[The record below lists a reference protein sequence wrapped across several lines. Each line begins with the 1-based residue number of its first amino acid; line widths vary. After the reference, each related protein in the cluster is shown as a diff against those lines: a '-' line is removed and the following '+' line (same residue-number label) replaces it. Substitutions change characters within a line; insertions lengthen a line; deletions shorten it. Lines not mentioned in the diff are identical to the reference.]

1 MMRLLIVCLML
12 AGGAGAAWTEAPPTS
27 LRPVARPTSGEAAAA
42 PVLRPRARPVLAFA
56 PEGGGEIAA
65 RLEPEAPE
73 ALEVAAPAPLAGEAA
88 PSLAE
93 TGPLARPALAAL
105 SAPAVESATP
115 PAPEPA
121 PRPPMPRPDETP
133 PARET
138 LEARIAK
145 AQLGGEVSL
154 RLVDLASGQML
165 ASFGPDSP
173 TAPASVTKILTA
185 LYALEMLGAEHRF
198 STRLLATGPIEE
210 GVLKGDL
217 VLLGGG
223 DPTLD
228 SDDLNALA
236 RSLAATGIRSVSGR
250 FLVWGGALPYHA
262 EIAPA
267 QMDHL
272 AYNPSLSGLNLNFNR
287 VHFAWKRQ
295 GAGYDFRIEAR
306 AEAVSPQV
314 DLVRV
319 STTARRHPIYV
330 MDRIDTWSVA
340 RSALGQAG
348 SRWLPVR
355 QPTRHAGEVMRSLA
369 AKQGI
374 TLPPL
379 EMVLDAPDG
388 QELARHDSAAL
399 TGILR
404 DMLYYSTNLTAEVLG
419 IAASRK
425 ADSQINTIRESAA
438 AMEAWLQN
446 HHESDMRF
454 MDHSGLDERNRVTAQ
469 GLTRLL
475 GNPEVQAHLHPLL
488 KQITIAEA
496 PDYPGQVRAKTGTL
510 NFVSTLAGYVDGPE
524 EARMAFA
531 ILSGDLERRAANL
544 DVEVPEGAAAWNT
557 RAKALQES
565 LLKRWMLRSG
575 PLAPE

>member
-1 MMRLLIVCLML
+1 MMRLLILCLML
-12 AGGAGAAWTEAPPTS
+12 AGGTAWAEAPPTS
-27 LRPVARPTSGEAAAA
+27 LRPVARPTSLEAAAA
-42 PVLRPRARPVLAFA
+42 PALRPRARPVLAFA
-56 PEGGGEIAA
+56 AEGREQMAA
-65 RLEPEAPE
+65 RIEPKAPE
-73 ALEVAAPAPLAGEAA
+73 VLELAAPAPLAGEAT

-93 TGPLARPALAAL
+93 TDPPARPAPAILI
-105 SAPAVESATP
+105 APAVQSATP

-145 AQLGGEVSL
+145 ARLGGEVSL

-185 LYALEMLGAEHRF
+185 LYALETLGAGHRF

-210 GVLKGDL
+210 GVLRGDL
-217 VLLGGG
+217 ALLGGG

-306 AEAVSPQV
+306 AEAVSPKV
-314 DLVRV
+314 DLVQI
-319 STTARRHPIYV
+319 STIARSHPIYV
-330 MDRIDTWSVA
+330 MDRIDSWSVA

-369 AKQGI
+369 AEHGV

-388 QELARHDSAAL
+388 RELARHDSAAL
-399 TGILR
+399 AEILR

-419 IAASRK
+419 ISASRRT
-425 ADSQINTIRESAA
+425 DPQITTIRESAA
-438 AMEAWLQN
+438 AMEAWLRN
-446 HHESDMRF
+446 HHESEMRF

-475 GNPEVQAHLHPLL
+475 SNPEVREHLHPIL
-488 KQITIAEA
+488 KQIAIAEA

-544 DVEVPEGAAAWNT
+544 DVEVPEGAAAWNA